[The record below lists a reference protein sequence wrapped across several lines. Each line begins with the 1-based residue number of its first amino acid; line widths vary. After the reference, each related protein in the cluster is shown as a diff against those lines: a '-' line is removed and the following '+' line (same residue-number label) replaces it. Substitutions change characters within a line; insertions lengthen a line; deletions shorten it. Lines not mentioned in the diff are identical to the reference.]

1 MSRNAFLA
9 SVLSL
14 LVPGLGQI
22 YSGKGERGAAILMA
36 AIIAGNLYAIW
47 LSLFAMATASPGPKV
62 FWAHTLPRIL
72 HDVFSAYGVIWWVW
86 QVVDAH
92 QQAKQHSPH
101 VQANT
106 RGSET

>member
-1 MSRNAFLA
+1 MSRNAPLA
-9 SVLSL
+9 SILSL

-22 YSGKGERGAAILMA
+22 YSGKSERGAAILIA

-47 LSLFAMATASPGPKV
+47 LSLFAMATAGPGPKV

-72 HDVFSAYGVIWWVW
+72 HDVFSAYGVIWWIW

-92 QQAKQHSPH
+92 QQTKQRSLH
-101 VQANT
+101 VQANA